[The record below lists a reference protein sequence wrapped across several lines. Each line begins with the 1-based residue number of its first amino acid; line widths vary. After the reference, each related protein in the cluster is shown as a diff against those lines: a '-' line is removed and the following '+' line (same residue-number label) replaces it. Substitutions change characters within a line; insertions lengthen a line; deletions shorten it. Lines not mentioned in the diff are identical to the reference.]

1 MTPLATVDLV
11 GWDIHRAIVDNVYAN
26 TNDEAHETNK
36 LPDFMAKL
44 MDKGVL
50 GNKTGSGF
58 FKRDGDKRLVLD
70 PSTGDYIPEEEI
82 KLPDLAYID
91 EVSALHR
98 DGRYKDGMAV
108 FLHAEGE
115 QAKIARG
122 VIAGYIAYAFE
133 RVGEVTETIDGIDRI
148 MGLGFNAAP
157 PSVLVDAFGAQGV
170 VDMIGE
176 AGLAVPSALA
186 EAAKTGKP
194 SRFFTH
200 SRINIGRF
208 FVAG

>member
-1 MTPLATVDLV
+1 MQA
-11 GWDIHRAIVDNVYAN
+11 
-26 TNDEAHETNK
+26 
-36 LPDFMAKL
+36 
-44 MDKGVL
+44 
-50 GNKTGSGF
+50 
-58 FKRDGDKRLVLD
+58 
-70 PSTGDYIPEEEI
+70 
-82 KLPDLAYID
+82 
-91 EVSALHR
+91 
-98 DGRYKDGMAV
+98 
-108 FLHAEGE
+108 FLNAEGE
-115 QAKIARG
+115 YAKIARG

-176 AGLAVPSALA
+176 AGLAIPSALA

-194 SRFFTH
+194 ERFFTH
-200 SRINIGRF
+200 RRINIGRF